1 MTGSAIARRT
11 FIAGAMLGGLM
22 PTRAFAQAF
31 PTKLVRIVVPQTP
44 GGASDILARIIAQ
57 KLSALWGQ
65 PVIVENKPGAG
76 GVVGTELVAKSPPD
90 GYTLLMSYAGTQA
103 INPSLYPKLPF
114 DSVEDFQTVAT
125 VASLPFAIVV
135 NPSVPARNFQEF
147 VALVRQKPGEITYGS
162 SGNGSVNHLIGE
174 MVNAEFGIRMVHV
187 PYRGI
192 APAMNDLVSG
202 QIQAAVPTLPSTLPF
217 VAQGSARALVV
228 TSALRASAAPD
239 IPTLAESGAPGFD
252 VDPWF
257 GLLAPAGVPAAIV
270 TQINTD
276 VGKVLADHEV
286 RALFKAQGATPL
298 ATTPDEF
305 RAMLKSDVE
314 RWAKVVKSSGAKLD

>member
-1 MTGSAIARRT
+1 MTGSVIARRT
-11 FIAGAMLGGLM
+11 LLAGAIFGATMSG
-22 PTRAFAQAF
+22 RAHAQAF
-31 PTKLVRIVVPQTP
+31 PAKLVRIVVPQTP
-44 GGASDILARIIAQ
+44 GGASDILARIVAQ
-57 KLSALWGQ
+57 KLAALWGQ
-65 PVIVENKPGAG
+65 TVIVENKPGAG
-76 GVVGTELVAKSPPD
+76 GVVGTEFVAKASAD

-103 INPSLYPKLPF
+103 INPSLYAKLPF
-114 DSVEDFQTVAT
+114 DSVEDFQPVAT

-135 NPSVPARNFQEF
+135 HPSIPARTFQEF

-174 MVNAEFGIRMVHV
+174 MVNTEFGIRLVHV

-202 QIQAAVPTLPSTLPF
+202 QIQAAVPTLPSALPF
-217 VAQGSARALVV
+217 VSQGSARALVV
-228 TSALRASAAPD
+228 TSAKRAEAAPD

-257 GLLAPAGVPAAIV
+257 GLLGPAGIPAGVV
-270 TQINTD
+270 TKINAD
-276 VGKVLADHEV
+276 VGKVLAEPEV
-286 RALFKAQGATPL
+286 GVLFKQQGATPL
-298 ATTPDEF
+298 ITSPEQF

-314 RWAKVVKSSGAKLD
+314 KWAKVVKASGAKLD

>member
-1 MTGSAIARRT
+1 MIRSVIARRT
-11 FIAGAMLGGLM
+11 LLAGAMLGAAMSGEA
-22 PTRAFAQAF
+22 RAQAF

-44 GGASDILARIIAQ
+44 GGASDILARIVAQ
-57 KLSALWGQ
+57 RLNAIWGQ
-65 PVIVENKPGAG
+65 AVIVENKPGAG
-76 GVVGTELVAKSPPD
+76 GVVGTEIVAKSPAD

-103 INPSLYPKLPF
+103 INPSLYAKLPF
-114 DSVEDFQTVAT
+114 DSVEDFQPIAT

-135 NPSVPARNFQEF
+135 HPSVPARNFQEF

-202 QIQAAVPTLPSTLPF
+202 QIQAAVPTLPSAIPF

-228 TSALRASAAPD
+228 TSAARAPAAPD
-239 IPTLAESGAPGFD
+239 VPTLAESGAPGFD

-270 TQINTD
+270 TQINVD
-276 VGKVLADHEV
+276 VGKVLAEPEV

-298 ATTPDEF
+298 VTTPAEF
-305 RAMLKSDVE
+305 RTMLKSDVE
-314 RWAKVVKSSGAKLD
+314 KWAKVVKSSGAKLD

>member
-1 MTGSAIARRT
+1 MTGSVIARRM
-11 FIAGAMLGGLM
+11 FLAGAMLGGVM
-22 PTRAFAQAF
+22 PGRAFAQAF

-44 GGASDILARIIAQ
+44 GGASDVLARIVAHR
-57 KLSALWGQ
+57 LSALWGQ
-65 PVIVENKPGAG
+65 TVIVENKPGAG

-90 GYTLLMSYAGTQA
+90 GYMLLMSYAGTQA

-202 QIQAAVPTLPSTLPF
+202 QIQAAVPTLPSALPF
-217 VAQGSARALVV
+217 VAQGTARALVV
-228 TSALRASAAPD
+228 TSASRASAAPD
-239 IPTLAESGAPGFD
+239 IPTLAESGAPGFN

-270 TQINTD
+270 TQINAA
-276 VGKVLADHEV
+276 VGKVLAEPEV
-286 RALFKAQGATPL
+286 RALFNAQGAMPL
-298 ATTPDEF
+298 VTTPAEF

-314 RWAKVVKSSGAKLD
+314 KWAKVVKSSGAKLD

>member
-1 MTGSAIARRT
+1 
-11 FIAGAMLGGLM
+11 
-22 PTRAFAQAF
+22 
-31 PTKLVRIVVPQTP
+31 
-44 GGASDILARIIAQ
+44 
-57 KLSALWGQ
+57 
-65 PVIVENKPGAG
+65 
-76 GVVGTELVAKSPPD
+76 
-90 GYTLLMSYAGTQA
+90 
-103 INPSLYPKLPF
+103 
-114 DSVEDFQTVAT
+114 
-125 VASLPFAIVV
+125 
-135 NPSVPARNFQEF
+135 

-202 QIQAAVPTLPSTLPF
+202 QITAAVPTLPSALPF
-217 VAQGSARALVV
+217 VSQGTVRALVV
-228 TSALRASAAPD
+228 SSAKRAPTAPG

-257 GLLAPAGVPAAIV
+257 GLLAPAGVPPAIV

-276 VGKVLADHEV
+276 VGKILADPEV
-286 RALFKAQGATPL
+286 RAQFQAQGATPL
-298 ATTPDEF
+298 ATTPAEF

-314 RWAKVVKSSGAKLD
+314 KWAKVVKSSGARLD

>member
-1 MTGSAIARRT
+1 MTGSVIARRT
-11 FIAGAMLGGLM
+11 LLAGAVFGAAMSEQV
-22 PTRAFAQAF
+22 RAQAF

-44 GGASDILARIIAQ
+44 GGASDILARIVAQ
-57 KLSALWGQ
+57 RLAALWGQ
-65 PVIVENKPGAG
+65 AVIVDNKPGAG
-76 GVVGTELVAKSPPD
+76 GVVGTEFVAKAPAD

-103 INPSLYPKLPF
+103 INPSLYAKLPF
-114 DSVEDFQTVAT
+114 DSVEDFLPVAT

-135 NPSVPARNFQEF
+135 HPSIPARNFQEF

-174 MVNAEFGIRMVHV
+174 MVNTEFGIRMVHV

-202 QIQAAVPTLPSTLPF
+202 QIQAAVPTLPSALPF
-217 VAQGSARALVV
+217 VTQGSARALVV
-228 TSALRASAAPD
+228 TSAKRAEAAPD

-270 TQINTD
+270 TKINAD
-276 VGKVLADHEV
+276 VGKVLAEQEV
-286 RALFKAQGATPL
+286 RTLFKQQGATPL
-298 ATTPDEF
+298 ITTPEQF

-314 RWAKVVKSSGAKLD
+314 KWAKVVKSSGAKLD